1 MKISHILSEVTLG
14 DYRKKA
20 QLSQA
25 GASMNKFFNRDD
37 PEKVAAA
44 DQTIAK
50 REKGLGRADARAEKY
65 RASQEEKQKA
75 DREQAI
81 RDKYTGVD
89 IDAEIEKLQP
99 ALKSAYNDYQYGA
112 RNTWAD
118 GKAKYDQLSA
128 RIRELENAKKVL
140 GGNQESASGGSTGS
154 GSITQ
159 SPGKGRPDSIV
170 V

>member
-50 REKGLGRADARAEKY
+50 REKGLGRANARAEKY

-112 RNTWAD
+112 RNTWSD
-118 GKAKYDQLSA
+118 GKARYDQLSA

-140 GGNQESASGGSTGS
+140 GGNQESASGGSTSS
-154 GSITQ
+154 GAVPQ
-159 SPGKGRPDSIV
+159 GPGKRRPDSIV